1 MNDGAT
7 KAFLVICGLVLVWI
21 LTYWWWDPSDDAP
34 RITFAPPA
42 AVMAEGDTA
51 SATGPAIPRP
61 SESEAGPTPS
71 TSTIPPVVRNIESP
85 PSPTPTPPTE
95 RVIAPAFREVVV
107 RSGDT
112 YERIA
117 RRELGRGSLWTA
129 IAEANP
135 LKDPRRIRAGDVL
148 RVPIDPANTQ
158 GIVVEATDPAPATPA
173 EGGGVARGVE
183 YTVRS
188 GDTLSGIART
198 YYGSPGFDDFIYHH
212 NSDRLKSKNDL
223 RVGQVLVLPPA
234 PGG

>member
-42 AVMAEGDTA
+42 AVVQE
-51 SATGPAIPRP
+51 TGPVVPAVEPARNPERAAPERVATPEPAVVRP
-61 SESEAGPTPS
+61 DPTPREPQG
-71 TSTIPPVVRNIESP
+71 TGRVVPPEFREIVVRP
-85 PSPTPTPPTE
+85 
-95 RVIAPAFREVVV
+95 
-107 RSGDT
+107 GDT

-117 RRELGRGSLWTA
+117 RRELGRAALWTA

-135 LKDPRRIRAGDVL
+135 LKDPRRLRAGDRL
-148 RVPIDPANTQ
+148 RVPVDPNNTQ
-158 GIVVEATDPAPATPA
+158 GIVVDEPASPDSDPGASP
-173 EGGGVARGVE
+173 GVARGVE

-198 YYGSPGFDDFIYHH
+198 YYGSAGFDDFIFHH
-212 NSDRLKSKNDL
+212 NRDRLRSKDDL
-223 RVGQVLVLPPA
+223 RVGQVLLLPPA
-234 PGG
+234 PGE